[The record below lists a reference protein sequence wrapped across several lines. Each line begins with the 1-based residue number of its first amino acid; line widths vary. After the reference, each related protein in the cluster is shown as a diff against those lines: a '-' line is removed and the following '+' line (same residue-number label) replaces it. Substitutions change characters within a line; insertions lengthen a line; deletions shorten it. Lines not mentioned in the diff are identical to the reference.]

1 MSPPKSPT
9 EGDLL
14 DEEDEEEE
22 EEEEAHEADEDTS
35 HDATAN
41 TAASIEVFDLPDES
55 SSEAV
60 TPDMDSQVSAHYLC
74 IVITLCSGYVHHAL
88 QG

>member
-14 DEEDEEEE
+14 DADDAPEDDSEELVSP
-22 EEEEAHEADEDTS
+22 T
-35 HDATAN
+35 N
-41 TAASIEVFDLPDES
+41 AAIEVFDLPDES

-60 TPDMDSQVSAHYLC
+60 TPDMDSQVLYGSDWQKML
-74 IVITLCSGYVHHAL
+74 L
-88 QG
+88 